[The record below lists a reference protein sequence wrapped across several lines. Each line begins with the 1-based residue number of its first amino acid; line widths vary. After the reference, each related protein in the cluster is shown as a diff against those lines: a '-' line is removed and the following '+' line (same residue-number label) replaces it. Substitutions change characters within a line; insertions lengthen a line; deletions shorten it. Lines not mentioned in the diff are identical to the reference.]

1 MSMRSESA
9 TDSPIEGRRT
19 RRRRA
24 FSLNGLAIQ
33 LSAFALSF
41 TLVALLVVSS
51 SRAAFVDQNENTL
64 NQLTGGEVELSDND
78 SGTALFTS
86 EDGLAPGETVQR
98 CIRVTYQGNVDPVPV
113 KLYAASTSGALAPY
127 LDLAIEIGPD
137 SGSAFG
143 SCAGFAPTGTVYSG
157 TLAGFGSSA
166 TDFASGRT
174 TWDPAGPDETRTFRF
189 SLTLGTDPAA
199 SGASASFGFTWEA
212 RAT

>member
-1 MSMRSESA
+1 MSA
-9 TDSPIEGRRT
+9 APTKPGRK

-51 SRAAFVDQNENTL
+51 SRSAFVDQNENTL
-64 NQLTGGEVELSDND
+64 NQVTGGEVDLTDND
-78 SGTALFTS
+78 SDTALFTS
-86 EDGLAPGETVQR
+86 DEGLAPGQTVER
-98 CIRVTYQGNVDPVPV
+98 CIRVTYAGNVDPVPV

-127 LDLAIEIGPD
+127 LDLSIQIGPD
-137 SGSAFG
+137 SGGAFG
-143 SCAGFAPTGTVYSG
+143 SCAGFSPTGTVYSG

-166 TDFASGRT
+166 TDFGSGRT

-212 RAT
+212 RAS